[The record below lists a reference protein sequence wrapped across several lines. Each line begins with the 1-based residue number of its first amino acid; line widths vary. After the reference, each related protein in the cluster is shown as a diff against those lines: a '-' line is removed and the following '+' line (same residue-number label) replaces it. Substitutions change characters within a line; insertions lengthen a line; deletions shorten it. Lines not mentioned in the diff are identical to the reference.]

1 MKAPIDERVVNHINH
16 MVSEGISNV
25 GEMKRQVKLFVKD
38 LLLSSNKTT
47 QSTNRRFFPSRQDL
61 RKLIYRQRVRLRN
74 GLLDQDFLEV
84 KLKIWQADRLQDFCY
99 YRKNATVES
108 IQGKEEKQ
116 NFLLIYQTWWQKK
129 LLHRYGNEFVLLDA
143 TYKTTQYAL
152 PLFFLCVQTN
162 VGYFVVASIVLE
174 HEDTAS
180 LTEALEILRTN
191 NITWQPAAFMVDASE
206 VEINAIHAIFKGIIV
221 LLFNNKIKNR

>member
-1 MKAPIDERVVNHINH
+1 MKAPIDDRVVNHINH

-25 GEMKRQVKLFVKD
+25 GEMIRHVKLFVKD
-38 LLLSSNKTT
+38 LLLSSDNTT
-47 QSTNRRFFPSRQDL
+47 QSANRRFFPSRQDL
-61 RKLIYRQRVRLRN
+61 QKLIYRQRVRLRN
-74 GLLDQDFLEV
+74 GLLDQDFLEE

-99 YRKNATVES
+99 YRKSATVES
-108 IQGKEEKQ
+108 TQGKQEKQ

-129 LLHRYGNEFVLLDA
+129 LLHRYGNDFGLFDA

-162 VGYFVVASIVLE
+162 VGYFGVASIVLE

-180 LTEALEILRTN
+180 LTEALELFRSN
-191 NITWQPAAFMVDASE
+191 NTTWQPAAFMVDASE

-221 LLFNNKIKNR
+221 LFVQQ